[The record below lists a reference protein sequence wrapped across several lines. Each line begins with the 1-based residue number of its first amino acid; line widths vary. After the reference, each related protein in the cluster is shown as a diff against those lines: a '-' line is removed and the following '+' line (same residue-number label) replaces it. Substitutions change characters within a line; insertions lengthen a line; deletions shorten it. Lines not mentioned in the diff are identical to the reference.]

1 MYITLTSVVV
11 TKNPFKRVKFWYW
24 AVSCMMQAES
34 MLQYHDITTFNGERL
49 VMTVWNDQQGI
60 SKFMGSEVLQRVMR
74 KKILNEVCTS
84 SRFYS
89 YQTDRLPSWEEASH
103 LLLIKGELYS

>member
-11 TKNPFKRVKFWYW
+11 TKSPFKRVKFWYW

-60 SKFMGSEVLQRVMR
+60 SKFMASEVLQRVMR